1 MEPEE
6 EPDDVILVQESPS
19 TETVPCELCGAKVAF
34 SEFVVHM
41 SICQE
46 RPQAEVPAAD
56 NSEDITCDVCGEI
69 VPFSSFVEHSKKH
82 SVEDQE
88 GAACQLCGVWLGAK
102 ELADHLAAHKVHDQW
117 LDREM
122 KSSTSAVDI
131 SAQLVEMARAGGA
144 GLPGN
149 RSHVAVGD
157 AVLVRWSDGRWYGGH
172 VRAMPDVGD
181 GGGGEEKISVAWD
194 PPFAQWAPERVA
206 EHAVIPR
213 MNQPREVCNFD
224 VALQFVKKLCSMKDR
239 SSKATKLEVV
249 YHWTGEENV
258 QKIVENNLKTPG
270 STNADGSAVQR
281 LNGDAYGKGI
291 YAATDLNYGKGF
303 GRGLSC
309 AFLCLAIPGHM
320 SQSQTMKLS
329 SRDDSFKHGP
339 LRVYRTSEQ
348 VLPLFF
354 TDSNSSAKLA
364 ECAWDIADLLKERAL
379 GQVKDEAEFR
389 KGARVEALWQG
400 AFWKAEVW
408 HVHRDG
414 TYDLKWQHPY
424 HFWPAELRVSPDRLR
439 RYDES

>member
-6 EPDDVILVQESPS
+6 EPDDVILVQESLS
-19 TETVPCELCGAKVAF
+19 TEMVPCELCGAKVAF

-46 RPQAEVPAAD
+46 RSEAVPAAD
-56 NSEDITCDVCGEI
+56 NEDITCDVCGEI
-69 VPFSSFVEHSKKH
+69 VPFNSFVEHSKKH
-82 SVEDQE
+82 SADQE
-88 GAACQLCGVWLGAK
+88 GAACQVCGVWLGAK

-117 LDREM
+117 LDREL
-122 KSSTSAVDI
+122 KTSTSAVDI
-131 SAQLVEMARAGGA
+131 TAQVVEMARAGGA

-149 RSHVAVGD
+149 RRHVAVGD
-157 AVLVRWSDGRWYGGH
+157 AVLVHWSDGHWYGGH
-172 VRAMPDVGD
+172 VRAMD
-181 GGGGEEKISVAWD
+181 GGDSGPREDKISVAWD
-194 PPFAQWAPERVA
+194 PPYAHWAPERVA

-224 VALQFVKKLCSMKDR
+224 VALQFVNKLCSMKGRDN
-239 SSKATKLEVV
+239 KATKLEVV

-281 LNGDAYGKGI
+281 LNGEAYGKGI

-329 SRDDSFKHGP
+329 SRDDSFKHGC

-389 KGARVEALWQG
+389 KGARVEAFWQG

-424 HFWPAELRVSPDRLR
+424 QYWPKELRVSPDRLR
-439 RYDES
+439 RYEDSTG